1 MFQHYVPRTYLDGF
15 ISPIVAEGHAPWLWV
30 TDKKQHSNKR
40 RSPKNAGG
48 ATNYYEQVGV
58 TGGLG
63 AGLESR
69 LARVEQSVKATVAQL
84 SVKDH
89 QVGELGRDF
98 SWFLAT
104 LCVRTPWAK
113 AALESHLAAHA
124 DEQAGDDFERWSA
137 SVEYLASWASE
148 YFRRM
153 DWVRCIPIGSEDFFI
168 TSDRPVVL
176 TGGDMTGS
184 IMDVLRMTDRSSIVS
199 VPLSARVALVGSYD
213 RATVLSAGV
222 TTAQLND
229 RTFDHAT
236 RYVFSPEELHW
247 TQ

>member
-15 ISPIVAEGHAPWLWV
+15 VASSVTEGHAPWLWV
-30 TDKKQHSNKR
+30 TDKEHQTQKR

-58 TGGLG
+58 TSGIG

-69 LARVEQSVKATVAQL
+69 LAKVERSVKATAAQL

-89 QVGELGRDF
+89 QVGGLGPEF
-98 SWFLAT
+98 TWFLAT
-104 LCVRTPWAK
+104 LCVRTPWAR
-113 AALESHLAAHA
+113 AALQSHLEVHP
-124 DEQAGDDFERWSA
+124 DERSDNDEFSRWSA
-137 SVEYLASWASE
+137 SVEYLASWANE

-153 DWVRCIPIGSEDFFI
+153 DWVRCIPLDSEDFFV

-176 TGGDMTGS
+176 TGDNMSGS
-184 IMDVLRMTDRSSIVS
+184 ILDVLS
-199 VPLSARVALVGSYD
+199 LSDGM
-213 RATVLSAGV
+213 
-222 TTAQLND
+222 TTARLND

-236 RYVFSPEELHW
+236 RFVFSPKELHW
-247 TQ
+247 TP